1 MRSPRDLV
9 VAVAL
14 LQLSVLLLLL
24 SGEPAAAAGKSK
36 VAAIIVFGDST
47 VDTGNNN
54 YLSTLVR
61 SDFAPYGRDLQLAGA
76 GVSGGGNGRPT
87 GRFSNGRLAVD
98 FISEAFGLPPLVP
111 AYLDPAVNMSSLG
124 AGACFASAGAGYDN
138 ATSDLFSVLP
148 LWKELDYF
156 KEYAARLRSFRGDD
170 DAAAAAA
177 AATLSEA
184 LYIVS
189 MGTNDFLENYY
200 AVARGHA
207 AEYSTAAAYGDY
219 LLGVAEAF
227 VRELHALGARKVDL
241 NGLPPMG
248 CLPLER
254 ATGGACT
261 EEYNAVAG
269 RFNAGLQD
277 MIARLNGELGGGARI
292 VYGDVYGAVA
302 AVLADPAA
310 YGVEN
315 VKAGCCGVTGVFE
328 MGYMC
333 GAGARSPL
341 TCTDASKFA
350 FWDAIHPT
358 ERLHRAIADAKMNTT
373 LHVFL

>member
-1 MRSPRDLV
+1 
-9 VAVAL
+9 
-14 LQLSVLLLLL
+14 
-24 SGEPAAAAGKSK
+24 
-36 VAAIIVFGDST
+36 
-47 VDTGNNN
+47 
-54 YLSTLVR
+54 
-61 SDFAPYGRDLQLAGA
+61 
-76 GVSGGGNGRPT
+76 
-87 GRFSNGRLAVD
+87 
-98 FISEAFGLPPLVP
+98 
-111 AYLDPAVNMSSLG
+111 
-124 AGACFASAGAGYDN
+124 
-138 ATSDLFSVLP
+138 
-148 LWKELDYF
+148 
-156 KEYAARLRSFRGDD
+156 
-170 DAAAAAA
+170 
-177 AATLSEA
+177 
-184 LYIVS
+184 
-189 MGTNDFLENYY
+189 
-200 AVARGHA
+200 
-207 AEYSTAAAYGDY
+207 
-219 LLGVAEAF
+219 
-227 VRELHALGARKVDL
+227 
-241 NGLPPMG
+241 MG

-254 ATGGACT
+254 ATGSGGACT
-261 EEYNAVAG
+261 DEKNTVVE